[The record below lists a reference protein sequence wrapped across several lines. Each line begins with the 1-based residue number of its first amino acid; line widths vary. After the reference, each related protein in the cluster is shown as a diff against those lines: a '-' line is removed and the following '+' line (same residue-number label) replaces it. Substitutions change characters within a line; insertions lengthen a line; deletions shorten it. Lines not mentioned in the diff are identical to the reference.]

1 MCLAPQPQASTPH
14 TGKTPS
20 CGMLLRLPMGI
31 AQQIPNATN
40 YCSRKVLPSA
50 WSNADQGKQKKLV
63 LSAAGESNSAST
75 QESSFGPKKNVACH
89 LCSMYCGKA
98 IMHRSGS
105 GIGWKCTCEPN
116 TRFVAPGTVLSPN
129 PGQIRTWPLTI
140 EVAAIPSSNS
150 SNAGEMWKWHKMT
163 LWLSLTTT
171 TVRNQ
176 NMARIWQQ

>member
-89 LCSMYCGKA
+89 LCSLYCGKQSCIDLA
-98 IMHRSGS
+98 QALGENALANLTQDLWHQGLFWAQIQVKYAPDHWQLKLLPSQVLILLMQAR
-105 GIGWKCTCEPN
+105 CEN
-116 TRFVAPGTVLSPN
+116 D
-129 PGQIRTWPLTI
+129 I
-140 EVAAIPSSNS
+140 
-150 SNAGEMWKWHKMT
+150 K
-163 LWLSLTTT
+163 WLSG
-171 TVRNQ
+171 
-176 NMARIWQQ
+176 